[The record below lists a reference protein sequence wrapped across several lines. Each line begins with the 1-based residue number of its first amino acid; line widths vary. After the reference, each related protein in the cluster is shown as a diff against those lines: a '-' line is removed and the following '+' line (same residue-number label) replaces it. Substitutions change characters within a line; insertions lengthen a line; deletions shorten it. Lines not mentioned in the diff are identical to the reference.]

1 MLLSGVGMKECVFCD
16 AETGESR
23 PVFSAPRR
31 GRPTAQVPA
40 HLLSISQSLQTDG
53 SLTLTVKGQL
63 DLNTVLSFRDAVFS
77 ALGERP
83 SRLTLDLSP
92 LLMVEAVGISTLV
105 TLIRV
110 AQLVNIPCQLIPS
123 ESLQSLLL
131 ETGLVRLMEIPPTN
145 TDRPNSTFLL
155 S

>member
-1 MLLSGVGMKECVFCD
+1 MNEPIFYD

-40 HLLSISQSLQTDG
+40 HLLSVSQSWRPDR
-53 SLTLTVKGQL
+53 SLTLTVQGRL

-83 SRLTLDLSP
+83 RRLILDLSP
-92 LLMVEAVGISTLV
+92 IQLVESAGIATLV
-105 TLIRV
+105 TLARV
-110 AQLVNIPCQLIPS
+110 AMLVKVPCHVIAS
-123 ESLQSLLL
+123 EELKTLFL
-131 ETGLVRLMEIPPTN
+131 ETGLNRLMEAPELSGEVIA
-145 TDRPNSTFLL
+145 RKLL
-155 S
+155 LA